1 MHMREDRRVEL
12 THFVSRVERSD
23 VRWGGLFFGVEC
35 PSPDYVRRREG
46 DVVVMRGSM
55 RRKFLLASIVG
66 GLAETL
72 TR

>member
-1 MHMREDRRVEL
+1 
-12 THFVSRVERSD
+12 

-35 PSPDYVRRREG
+35 PSPDYVRGREG

-72 TR
+72 TRWY

>member
-1 MHMREDRRVEL
+1 M
-12 THFVSRVERSD
+12 
-23 VRWGGLFFGVEC
+23 FFGVEC

-46 DVVVMRGSM
+46 DVVMRGSM

-72 TR
+72 TKVD